1 MEEYGFKQDDGFKI
15 KNSSFN
21 SVDNF
26 ETIYDLYTSKDFNN
40 YNKKKSE
47 MSDEEKQISFLN
59 KYFIFKKV
67 RDTVISPG
75 ERISNAE
82 TENINISTIIGKAEK
97 TGRSIILTQL

>member
-1 MEEYGFKQDDGFKI
+1 MMKKPIYLISVYQESINQEIDEYLVNFDYFVNVMEEYGFKQDDGFKI

-59 KYFIFKKV
+59 KYFIYM
-67 RDTVISPG
+67 S
-75 ERISNAE
+75 
-82 TENINISTIIGKAEK
+82 GK
-97 TGRSIILTQL
+97 T